1 MRESAAE
8 ALRNAAAVQAFAIV
22 AWIADVLGLHV
33 SGARLVTPWWI
44 LPSLGTFCAAGW
56 IAFALTR
63 RARPSIAL
71 LTLAG
76 GVLLWMYRFSHSR
89 MSVRIGAAVAL
100 ALFPLV
106 ILRLTPRVAIA
117 LAPLFVTGYQLA
129 KGGMTWRGGLAAV
142 VAALAVSAV
151 GYVPVTRLRE
161 AFAVL
166 TIPLA
171 VVGVVMTI
179 ALNGRAFAEVS
190 HDPAPRGRTVGAS
203 RNVVLVVID
212 TLRADRLGVYG
223 YRIRPTSPFL
233 DKVARSSD
241 VYRNAYATTSW
252 TVPSMATMF
261 TGLPPEQHGVVSY
274 GVPLPRQVPLLA
286 ERLRARGYA
295 TTAVV
300 SNYLIDVPSGFN
312 RGFDRFALLSR
323 ITAQTGAPSPMWT
336 DLLMLFGHN
345 TSKAGASSVV
355 DETFRALAEAPK
367 GRPLFLYVHFLDPHH
382 PPDAPESNATRT
394 WRPVPEEA
402 ALDETWSVA
411 YDREVRYVDE
421 QLERLVHRLDAA
433 LGHETLLV
441 VVSDHGEQLGEEGK
455 RGHGNN
461 LDEPLIRVPLLVRT
475 GGGGRQVAAPFSLT
489 QLASVIQSEA
499 VQPADAIR
507 AHLIPP
513 IDPDTTFRS
522 ITRDGW
528 KLVTVDRRS
537 TRREQLFRLPNEQH
551 DRLTEQPQIA
561 AALRAERDKVP
572 LVTAPP
578 LDDEAK
584 AKLRALG
591 YIH

>member
-1 MRESAAE
+1 MTAMRE

-22 AWIADVLGLHV
+22 AWISDVLAVHV
-33 SGARLVTPWWI
+33 SGARLVTTWWI

-63 RARPSIAL
+63 RVMPAIAL
-71 LTLAG
+71 LVFAG

-89 MSVRIGAAVAL
+89 MPVRVAAAVVL

-106 ILRLTPRVAIA
+106 VVRFNARVAIA

-129 KGGMTWRGGLAAV
+129 KGGMTWRGGLAAI

-161 AFAVL
+161 AFAVI
-166 TIPLA
+166 TVPLA
-171 VVGVVMTI
+171 LVGVVMTI
-179 ALNGRAFAEVS
+179 ALNGRAFADVTHEVQ
-190 HDPAPRGRTVGAS
+190 PRGRTGAHA

-223 YRIRPTSPFL
+223 YRTRPTSPFL
-233 DKVARSSD
+233 DALALSSD

-261 TGLPPEQHGVVSY
+261 TGLLPEQHGVVSY
-274 GVPLPRQVPLLA
+274 GVPLPGQLPLLA
-286 ERLRARGYA
+286 ERFRARGYA

-300 SNYLIDVPSGFN
+300 SNYLIDVPGGFS

-323 ITAQTGAPSPMWT
+323 ITAQTGAPSPVWCDM
-336 DLLMLFGHN
+336 LLLLAH
-345 TSKAGASSVV
+345 TTTKAGAASVV
-355 DETFRALAEAPK
+355 DETFRAVAEAPK
-367 GRPLFLYVHFLDPHH
+367 GRPLFLYVHLLDPHH
-382 PPDAPESNATRT
+382 PPDAPRSQVTGN
-394 WRPVPEEA
+394 WRPLPAEA
-402 ALDETWSVA
+402 GLDEKWSVE
-411 YDREVRYVDE
+411 YDREIRYVDD
-421 QLERLVHRLDAA
+421 QLERLVHHLDAT
-433 LGHETLLV
+433 LGRDTLLV
-441 VVSDHGEQLGEEGK
+441 IVSDHGEQLGEEGK

-461 LDEPLIRVPLLVRT
+461 LDETVMRVPLLVRW
-475 GGGGRQVAAPFSLT
+475 GGVGRQVHGPFSLT
-489 QLASVIQSEA
+489 QLGALVESEA
-499 VQPADAIR
+499 VRPADVIR

-513 IDPDTTFRS
+513 ADPDTTFRS

-528 KLVTVDRRS
+528 KLVTNDRGS
-537 TRREQLFRLPNEQH
+537 KRREQLFRLPNEQH
-551 DRLTEQPQIA
+551 DRLPDQPQIA
-561 AALRAERDKVP
+561 AALRVERDRIP
-572 LVTAPP
+572 LVTAPQ